1 MAGLAIALQEN
12 KAWLAIPALIP
23 LILYTLRIKNAS
35 NTVLA
40 VGIFYASL
48 SVPGF
53 ILFTPLAFTSPFV
66 WKSRKPSISKLEAS
80 RLAPSTWKLLKYAAG
95 FSVIALVSIG
105 VLAAVAILILAA
117 LTYSVIY
124 YLKLSN
130 ISVKIGRKPRKI
142 PLGEGGNLILNVNSK
157 QEVYILVIRDDGR
170 KEASLIS
177 GPATIAAPLPADH
190 AGVHSSTFTVII
202 MDKWGFAKR
211 VAGHYYVNYFVMPLT
226 SATLKTFREGIFS
239 RKDIIR
245 FIGEVEIALS
255 SLESEPSP
263 FKAEIRGARRAK
275 EALQEEIAQGIKAP
289 ALKLAI
295 KFLKSVEAQM
305 KLQTSLQRSPRRSRI
320 GEYIGA
326 RDYAPGDAFKNIH
339 WKKTISRGSIVIK
352 EYSSSDAIPRPS
364 RASKLQPIIIADLF
378 AVSHI
383 ELDRIL
389 FTLLGV
395 LAAALKKSPSTELAL
410 IIVVGKKALSVKGR
424 SIDILYHFYKAL
436 EKSMPKIIYPYK
448 ASIKPA
454 DLRQIDHMIKSKKKP
469 KPHSVILAANKKF
482 ASKLV
487 QILIQN
493 NLTPPKPYTVVYS
506 GALSFRYNL
515 LRRELEEIGYTFIQ
529 PKTLITRQ
537 LPGKTVERVETQ

>member
-1 MAGLAIALQEN
+1 L
-12 KAWLAIPALIP
+12 
-23 LILYTLRIKNAS
+23 
-35 NTVLA
+35 
-40 VGIFYASL
+40 
-48 SVPGF
+48 
-53 ILFTPLAFTSPFV
+53 
-66 WKSRKPSISKLEAS
+66 KSRKPSISKLEAD
-80 RLAPSTWKLLKYAAG
+80 RLAPSTSKLLKYAAG
-95 FSVIALVSIG
+95 FSVIALIGISI
-105 VLAAVAILILAA
+105 LAAVALLISVSLI
-117 LTYSVIY
+117 YSVIY
-124 YLKLSN
+124 YLKLTN

-142 PLGEGGNLILNVNSK
+142 PLGEGGNLVLNVNSRL
-157 QEVYILVIRDDGR
+157 EAYVLVIRDDGR
-170 KEASLIS
+170 REASLIS
-177 GPATIAAPLPADH
+177 GSATIVVPLPADH

-275 EALQEEIAQGIKAP
+275 EALQKEAAQDVKAP

-305 KLQTSLQRSPRRSRI
+305 ELETSFQYSPRRSRM

-326 RDYAPGDAFKNIH
+326 RDYAPGDAFRNIH

-352 EYSSSDAIPRPS
+352 EYSSSGAILKPS

-378 AVSHI
+378 AASHI

-395 LAAALKKSPSTELAL
+395 LAAALKKSPSTEFAL
-410 IIVVGKKALSVKGR
+410 IIIVGKKALSVKGR
-424 SIDILYHFYKAL
+424 SIDILYHFYRAL

-482 ASKLV
+482 ASKLT

-493 NLTPPKPYTVVYS
+493 NLTPPKPYTAVYS
-506 GALSFRYNL
+506 KALNFRYNL

-537 LPGKTVERVETQ
+537 LLGKTVEKVETQ

>member
-1 MAGLAIALQEN
+1 MTKKRTKIVIPIACTYLILAGLAIALQES
-12 KAWLAIPALIP
+12 KAWIALPSFIP
-23 LILYTLRIKNAS
+23 LIIYLLKIKYTKEMIL
-35 NTVLA
+35 
-40 VGIFYASL
+40 GIGVFYASL
-48 SVPGF
+48 SLLGSIF
-53 ILFTPLAFTSPFV
+53 FAPLAFAAPFIL
-66 WKSRKPSISKLEAS
+66 KSQKPSISKLEEGH
-80 RLAPSTWKLLKYAAG
+80 LAPSTLKILKYAAG
-95 FSVIALVSIG
+95 FSVIALISIN
-105 VLAAVAILILAA
+105 VLVAAAMLILAA

-124 YLKLSN
+124 YLKLTN

-142 PLGEGGNLILNVNSK
+142 PLGEGDNLVLNVNSK
-157 QEVYILVIRDDGR
+157 QEVYVLVIRDDGR
-170 KEASLIS
+170 REASLIS

-275 EALQEEIAQGIKAP
+275 EALQKEAAQGIKAP

-305 KLQTSLQRSPRRSRI
+305 KLQTSLQRSLRRSRM

-326 RDYAPGDAFKNIH
+326 RDYAPGDAFRNIH

-352 EYSSSDAIPRPS
+352 EYSSSDAISRPS

-395 LAAALKKSPSTELAL
+395 LAATLKKSPSTELAL

-424 SIDILYHFYKAL
+424 SIDIL
-436 EKSMPKIIYPYK
+436 
-448 ASIKPA
+448 
-454 DLRQIDHMIKSKKKP
+454 
-469 KPHSVILAANKKF
+469 
-482 ASKLV
+482 
-487 QILIQN
+487 
-493 NLTPPKPYTVVYS
+493 
-506 GALSFRYNL
+506 
-515 LRRELEEIGYTFIQ
+515 
-529 PKTLITRQ
+529 
-537 LPGKTVERVETQ
+537 